1 MLAARLYGP
10 RDIRIDQISEPPP
23 PGPGQVRVKVTAVGI
38 CNSKTRFRAISRS
51 ARRRAHSP

>member
-23 PGPGQVRVKVTAVGI
+23 GPGQVRVKVTAVGI
-38 CNSKTRFRAISRS
+38 CGSKTRFRAISRS
-51 ARRRAHSP
+51 AKRRAHSP